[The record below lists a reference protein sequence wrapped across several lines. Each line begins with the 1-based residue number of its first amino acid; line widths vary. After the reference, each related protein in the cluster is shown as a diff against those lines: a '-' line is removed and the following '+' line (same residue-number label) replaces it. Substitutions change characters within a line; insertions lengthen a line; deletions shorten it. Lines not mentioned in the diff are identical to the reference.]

1 MNFCTKPIIE
11 IQFLLIH
18 GFMDSWIQSLLRQLL
33 KRRFYWREYCT
44 MLLASWWTNENGK
57 KCKIFISSP
66 LHQNRFPF
74 VHKLLL
80 CSHWKKKSKKEKKYF
95 EKSNQAYI
103 RKEKKRRKKKKILL
117 THKKMLLGTHLKK
130 GSGTSQT
137 CRCQL
142 KLVLENEMWA
152 SVRARTQC
160 VNEKC

>member
-1 MNFCTKPIIE
+1 MKMEKNAKSSYHHHYIKT
-11 IQFLLIH
+11 
-18 GFMDSWIQSLLRQLL
+18 G
-33 KRRFYWREYCT
+33 
-44 MLLASWWTNENGK
+44 
-57 KCKIFISSP
+57 SP
-66 LHQNRFPF
+66 LSINYYC
-74 VHKLLL
+74 VHIE
-80 CSHWKKKSKKEKKYF
+80 KKKSKKEKKYF